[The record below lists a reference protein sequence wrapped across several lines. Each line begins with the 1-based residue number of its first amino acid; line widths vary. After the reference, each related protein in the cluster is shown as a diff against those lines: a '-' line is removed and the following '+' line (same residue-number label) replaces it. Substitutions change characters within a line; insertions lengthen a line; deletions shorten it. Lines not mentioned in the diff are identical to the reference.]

1 MAKLLIDFSY
11 IYRLVDVG
19 LSIGISPKV
28 VKVHHYFKPIMLNKV
43 TFRTIIIFK
52 LGECNLISIK
62 DNKKFYVP
70 IKQRLVAFY

>member
-1 MAKLLIDFSY
+1 MVKFPIDFSY
-11 IYRLVDVG
+11 IYRLVDVS

-28 VKVHHYFKPIMLNKV
+28 VKVHHYFKPRKV

-52 LGECNLISIK
+52 LDECNLISIK

-70 IKQRLVAFY
+70 IKQRLIAFY